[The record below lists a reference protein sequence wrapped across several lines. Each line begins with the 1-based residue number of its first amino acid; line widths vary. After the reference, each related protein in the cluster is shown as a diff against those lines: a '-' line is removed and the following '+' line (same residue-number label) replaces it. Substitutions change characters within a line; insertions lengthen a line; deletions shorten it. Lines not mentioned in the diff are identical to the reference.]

1 MRSMGIKNKDLV
13 GHAVIKECKMAMA
26 PAILF
31 YFFKELVGGFL
42 NIFTATV
49 LGKFTD
55 AVFSLNFSF
64 GIYFNRTFIMHGSN
78 DIGFTSN

>member
-31 YFFKELVGGFL
+31 YFFKELVGGFYGNGFRKIHRCGVFVKFFFW
-42 NIFTATV
+42 NIF
-49 LGKFTD
+49 
-55 AVFSLNFSF
+55 
-64 GIYFNRTFIMHGSN
+64 FNRTFIMHGSN

>member
-31 YFFKELVGGFL
+31 YFFSNLTELS
-42 NIFTATV
+42 
-49 LGKFTD
+49 K
-55 AVFSLNFSF
+55 
-64 GIYFNRTFIMHGSN
+64 
-78 DIGFTSN
+78 

>member
-42 NIFTATV
+42 NIF
-49 LGKFTD
+49 
-55 AVFSLNFSF
+55 
-64 GIYFNRTFIMHGSN
+64 FNRTFIMHGSN

>member
-31 YFFKELVGGFL
+31 YFLK
-42 NIFTATV
+42 N
-49 LGKFTD
+49 
-55 AVFSLNFSF
+55 
-64 GIYFNRTFIMHGSN
+64 
-78 DIGFTSN
+78 

>member
-1 MRSMGIKNKDLV
+1 MGIKNKDLV

-55 AVFSLNFSF
+55 AVVFV
-64 GIYFNRTFIMHGSN
+64 
-78 DIGFTSN
+78 